1 MGIQIMT
8 TNELLNTAAVAGHNN
23 KAPEL
28 PKLTDQQKEAIAKTM
43 VSLSDELAKTFP
55 SADVDAI
62 IVRTVEAGKDVAAGP
77 WLILRVIK
85 DKVAPEILA
94 KFPTPGSDVGNCPDK
109 YQEPYFK
116 DGNKKF
122 RATSFYLKFF
132 LQHMPEGKRIASA
145 LAHIALAKDDNA
157 NQAAV
162 PEAIRALN
170 PVDLENMRE
179 DLVSQQNKGVKAL
192 RDAMALEKQ
201 LVAVNRLKECAA
213 APLMDKD
220 GNVRRV
226 SKPIKVWNTEKPEDE
241 WKLYSISGFMQ
252 FDAAAAEELGG
263 TFDALKLTAK
273 REQEEGEGDPATSD
287 APVAINTNKTFAARV
302 GDIAEFIANKHMTDP
317 KRELYGLFLKEHI
330 AVAGSNDIISDIYDI
345 AQWCKAILE
354 IPSVA
359 SRLEDIAGKDR
370 KAA

>member
-1 MGIQIMT
+1 MT
-8 TNELLNTAAVAGHNN
+8 TETLLNTAAVVGHNAN
-23 KAPEL
+23 AAVAL
-28 PKLTDQQKEAIAKTM
+28 PKLTDQQKEAIAKSM

-55 SADVDAI
+55 TNDVDAI

-85 DKVAPEILA
+85 DKVAPEVLA
-94 KFPTPGSDVGNCPDK
+94 KFPTPGSEVGLCPDK
-109 YQEPYFK
+109 YDEPYFK

-122 RATSFYLKFF
+122 RKTSFYLKFF
-132 LQHMPEGKRIASA
+132 LQNMPEGKRIASA

-201 LVAVNRLKECAA
+201 LVAVNKLAECAA

-252 FDAAAAEELGG
+252 FDAAAAAELGG
-263 TFDALKLTAK
+263 SFDSLKLTAK
-273 REQEEGEGDPATSD
+273 REQEEGDEGGDPATSD
-287 APVAINTNKTFAARV
+287 APVAINTNKTFAARI
-302 GDIAEFIANKHMTDP
+302 GDIGEFIGNKLMADP
-317 KRELYGLFLKEHI
+317 KRELYGMFLKEHI
-330 AVAGSNDIISDIYDI
+330 AVAGANDLLSDIYDI
-345 AQWCKAILE
+345 AQFCNTILD
-354 IPSVA
+354 IPSVKD
-359 SRLEDIAGKDR
+359 RLEDIKGKER